1 LSGTLAAD
9 TGRPVVLRNDVL
21 KPGHRKRLREFGDA
35 LFGKQSDLAAFCER
49 HGARYLVV
57 AAAMMTDLRPGGLR
71 YDSNHMIVS
80 RECVA
85 YRLHFAPETL
95 GRFQLVHTGPQFRLY
110 KVVGPGAD
118 VAALRPTPLGAA
130 YFPTWNRANFSA
142 DRLQLAP
149 E

>member
-1 LSGTLAAD
+1 
-9 TGRPVVLRNDVL
+9 
-21 KPGHRKRLREFGDA
+21 
-35 LFGKQSDLAAFCER
+35 
-49 HGARYLVV
+49 
-57 AAAMMTDLRPGGLR
+57 LR

-95 GRFQLVHTGPQFRLY
+95 GRFHLVHTGPQFRLY
-110 KVVGPGAD
+110 RVVEAGAD
-118 VAALRPTPLGAA
+118 ALPRKLSGLGAA

-149 E
+149 K